1 MERGRAEG
9 GRQPEAGRAAGGR
22 RALLSGLSASERRNH
37 IHMAGP
43 PAPGPPPAPLPRRLF
58 FLSFSLSFFSPLFGG
73 TGSRGFAPRPV
84 GEGRGR
90 GRGRGLR
97 GATRLLFLA
106 PRQWATGES
115 GRGRGRVLSCAGR
128 ATRGCHPDFCNH
140 TEPFGVSAASSRL
153 SRGIVAGSP
162 SQSGPP

>member
-58 FLSFSLSFFSPLFGG
+58 FLSFFLSVFFTPSL
-73 TGSRGFAPRPV
+73 
-84 GEGRGR
+84 GELGAVASLHAQGGRGGGGVGVAVCG
-90 GRGRGLR
+90 GR
-97 GATRLLFLA
+97 
-106 PRQWATGES
+106 P
-115 GRGRGRVLSCAGR
+115 
-128 ATRGCHPDFCNH
+128 GCYF
-140 TEPFGVSAASSRL
+140 
-153 SRGIVAGSP
+153 
-162 SQSGPP
+162 